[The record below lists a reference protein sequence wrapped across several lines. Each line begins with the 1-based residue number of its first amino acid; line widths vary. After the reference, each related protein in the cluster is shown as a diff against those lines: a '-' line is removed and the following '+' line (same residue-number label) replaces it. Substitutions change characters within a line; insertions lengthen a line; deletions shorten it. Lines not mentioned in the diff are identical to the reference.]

1 MRGHLHAR
9 RTLKG
14 LAADLRVY
22 MFWFTTY
29 KRDFHENLAWHG
41 KKKATRLRVFQN
53 ADDGALNLP
62 NNTMTCTQ
70 CAHVEM

>member
-22 MFWFTTY
+22 MFWFMTY
-29 KRDFHENLAWHG
+29 KCDFHEKLAWHG
-41 KKKATRLRVFQN
+41 KKK
-53 ADDGALNLP
+53 
-62 NNTMTCTQ
+62 NNSPACFPKR
-70 CAHVEM
+70 